1 MRRSGGHRRCAY
13 THLHT
18 HACNGLLECYKS
30 SHKSARSQSSRAHHI
45 HGLHHDNLYVYIDDP
60 CLHYINAACACM
72 STCIEYECQ
81 CVQIVSSDLLLC
93 LCSALPPPSLLWFP
107 SVTKRLEGGSLKNS
121 TRLPAHSEPAP
132 HRDCRGM
139 CVYGRVSLSLC
150 VCVRQKGTPVQRMC
164 SDCED
169 RFTSSVT

>member
-1 MRRSGGHRRCAY
+1 MLTHTY
-13 THLHT
+13 THTLVMG
-18 HACNGLLECYKS
+18 CW
-30 SHKSARSQSSRAHHI
+30 SAMCPVRSQPEVQLSRARRI
-45 HGLHHDNLYVYIDDP
+45 HVLHRDSLCVYIDGP
-60 CLHYINAACACM
+60 CLHCINAACACACM
-72 STCIEYECQ
+72 STCVKYKGQ
-81 CVQIVSSDLLLC
+81 CIRIVSSDLLLC
-93 LCSALPPPSLLWFP
+93 DCSALPPPSLLWFP
-107 SVTKRLEGGSLKNS
+107 CVTKQLERGSLKNS